1 MQDDS
6 VKLRKYENILT
17 ISGIGVIAFGLWS
30 VIKAALYF
38 IVQPLDIVSIMPT
51 EEVQALGDLKVL
63 MNGVVLGMILFVL
76 MLDLL
81 LRIYIGRSAIA
92 VGRGRKKKKTIYI
105 ILAVF
110 VGMSLAGS
118 ISASINTNY
127 QEAKALYTRVM
138 EEIHADGESAAP
150 QQESGEVSDQ
160 DADAAAEPGA
170 AADPDV
176 AVEPDAAADPGSA
189 ADQEKLAEEK
199 LEKEVNRAAVS
210 IFVDMTSLLAI
221 IEMIIASIQVRRL
234 RKKLQQ
240 EA

>member
-1 MQDDS
+1 
-6 VKLRKYENILT
+6 
-17 ISGIGVIAFGLWS
+17 
-30 VIKAALYF
+30 
-38 IVQPLDIVSIMPT
+38 
-51 EEVQALGDLKVL
+51 
-63 MNGVVLGMILFVL
+63 
-76 MLDLL
+76 
-81 LRIYIGRSAIA
+81 
-92 VGRGRKKKKTIYI
+92 
-105 ILAVF
+105 
-110 VGMSLAGS
+110 MSLAGS

-150 QQESGEVSDQ
+150 QQASGEASDQ
-160 DADAAAEPGA
+160 DTGA

-176 AVEPDAAADPGSA
+176 AVEPDAAAEPDAAEEPGAAADPGSA
-189 ADQEKLAEEK
+189 ADQEKSAEEM

>member
-150 QQESGEVSDQ
+150 QQASGEASDQ
-160 DADAAAEPGA
+160 DTDA
-170 AADPDV
+170 

-189 ADQEKLAEEK
+189 ADQEKSAEEK